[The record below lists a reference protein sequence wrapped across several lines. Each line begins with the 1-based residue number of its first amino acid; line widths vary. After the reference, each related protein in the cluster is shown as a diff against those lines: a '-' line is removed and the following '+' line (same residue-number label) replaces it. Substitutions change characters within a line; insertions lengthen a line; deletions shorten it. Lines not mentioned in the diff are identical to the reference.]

1 MKKNQNSNKQ
11 LSLTFEQYIDMASDI
26 SQIQTTSTRSNVIE
40 VDFPTKRNE
49 KSFRERVIED
59 LIRNRVIYEG

>member
-1 MKKNQNSNKQ
+1 MKKNQSSNKQ

-26 SQIQTTSTRSNVIE
+26 SQMQTTSPRRNVIE